1 MAAEFDDGKFWLP
14 PQFLTDDDLLISGQ
28 SKIKQTKQTEDFSF
42 TFGNSIGSFSDLS
55 SPVESVMGSTETES
69 DEDDYMTELTRKM
82 AQSTFQDFSYP
93 VDNKQGSWVSGSPQS
108 TLCSVMGRCGCNLGS
123 DRQSPSCLSK
133 VSSPQDANR
142 RNSTSLDLLPAA
154 AREVAR
160 MRMMEETLGFY
171 SNNYRGGVEGLSVP
185 PRIRGAATVPPNNQN
200 RGSGFYP
207 NNSYHLFQHLQAS
220 QFLHLK
226 GRQMMKQPQH
236 GQMKSGYLQ
245 MVQNN
250 VRPNG
255 LSMDAR
261 STVQQS
267 QKQQQ
272 PGSGMR
278 ALFLGDTGT
287 KKERTGTGVFLPR
300 KVGVPT
306 ETRKKSGCSTV
317 LLPDRVVQALNL
329 NLESMDSQPQIRA
342 NGNFTPDYGDYFL
355 LFSILFTILISYMLS
370 QFLDSLCSCCCEVW
384 K

>member
-42 TFGNSIGSFSDLS
+42 TFGNSIGPFSDLS

-93 VDNKQGSWVSGSPQS
+93 VDNKQVCISFLIFFSLLLVSQEKSTLIMGFVFFFIFFLQGSWVSGSPQS

-133 VSSPQDANR
+133 VSSPQDSNR
-142 RNSTSLDLLPAA
+142 RNSTSLDLLSAA

-171 SNNYRGGVEGLSVP
+171 FNNYRGGVEGLSVP

-220 QFLHLK
+220 QV
-226 GRQMMKQPQH
+226 
-236 GQMKSGYLQ
+236 S
-245 MVQNN
+245 
-250 VRPNG
+250 
-255 LSMDAR
+255 
-261 STVQQS
+261 
-267 QKQQQ
+267 
-272 PGSGMR
+272 
-278 ALFLGDTGT
+278 
-287 KKERTGTGVFLPR
+287 
-300 KVGVPT
+300 
-306 ETRKKSGCSTV
+306 
-317 LLPDRVVQALNL
+317 
-329 NLESMDSQPQIRA
+329 
-342 NGNFTPDYGDYFL
+342 
-355 LFSILFTILISYMLS
+355 
-370 QFLDSLCSCCCEVW
+370 
-384 K
+384 